1 MAAVSTSYFTT
12 LAVTPIHYFTRS
24 TTNNLNNWFPHQIH
38 APCSFLSLSG
48 CSQSRVCQPWI
59 VTTITA
65 TATTAPTAPMTPTMA
80 TMLAMAMATKTDTTT
95 DMAIDMTT
103 LTAMI
108 TMTTTAATETTSTA
122 TKSTPTA
129 PGTKRTASMMLD
141 RSLVTETPPSQSLV
155 MRATRKTTIM
165 WFTAM
170 CYTAMLV
177 MGSIKIISTTMGST
191 QTESMAMRSIASLT
205 EEFAGMGLGKP
216 RSTRTESTAKSTTTN
231 LRTRVGAT

>member
-65 TATTAPTAPMTPTMA
+65 AATTAPMAPMTPTMA

-108 TMTTTAATETTSTA
+108 TMATTAA

-141 RSLVTETPPSQSLV
+141 RSLVTKTPPSQSLV

-191 QTESMAMRSIASLT
+191 QTEGMAMRSIASLT